1 MAADAMATE
10 ATDLT
15 KRHLD
20 EIENGDKVKKAKLT
34 DEDVHQHLTSFE
46 NFVPRRVLSED
57 SRTKFMSVEGTFDK
71 STDIAVVTVEKS
83 PFSKET
89 YETVFTGNTK
99 LKEIFHNDIYTSYNG
114 TLTPDVYGLTA
125 TVIWPA
131 TQKHVDKYLPKTQ
144 YMVAE
149 TPQLYKEV
157 TEPYIASQQFSL
169 QWVYNILEHKK
180 ETERILYEDP
190 DPETGFVLLPDMKWD
205 TKQTENLYVL
215 AICHRHGVRSIRDL
229 TQEHLPL
236 LRNIRD
242 RVFEALKDKF
252 GVPSQRL
259 RAYLHYQPSY
269 YHLHMHFSV
278 LGFEAPGT
286 QVERAHLL
294 STVLSNLEMCGD
306 YYQKATLGYTVKEG
320 DGLYNKFREAGYF
333 DEPGDRTSAK

>member
-1 MAADAMATE
+1 MAADAM

-20 EIENGDKVKKAKLT
+20 EMENGGDKIKKVKLS
-34 DEDVHQHLTSFE
+34 DGDDYQHLASFE

-57 SRTKFMSVEGTFDK
+57 SRTKFMSVEGTFGK
-71 STDIAVVTVEKS
+71 STDTAVVVVEKR
-83 PFSKET
+83 PFSKEK
-89 YETVFTGNTK
+89 YEAVFTGDTK
-99 LKEIFHNDIYTSYNG
+99 LEEIFHNDIYTSYNG
-114 TLTPDVYGLTA
+114 TLASDVHGLTA

-157 TEPYIASQQFSL
+157 TEPYITSQQFSL

-190 DPETGFVLLPDMKWD
+190 DQETGFVLLPDMKWD
-205 TKQTENLYVL
+205 AKQTENLYVL
-215 AICHRHGVRSIRDL
+215 AVCHRRGLRSLRDL

-236 LRNIRD
+236 LHNIRD
-242 RVFEALKDKF
+242 KVYEALMEKF
-252 GVPSQRL
+252 QVPSQRL

-269 YHLHMHFSV
+269 YHLHVHFSV

-306 YYQKATLGYTVKEG
+306 YYQRATLGYTVKEG
-320 DGLYNKFREAGYF
+320 DALCDKFKEAGYF
-333 DEPGDRTSAK
+333 DKPEEKPVE